1 VATNA
6 GGLKGAKYGVTKDYV
21 MALEV
26 VLPDGRI
33 MRTGSNCMKS
43 VSGYDL
49 TRLFVGSEGTLGVAT
64 EITFKISPKPKA
76 FKTGLA
82 LFPSLKD
89 AGQSVADIMHSGVI
103 PSVLEVLDDNS
114 IKVLREHAD
123 MDLPDVMA
131 IILVE
136 TDGYTEVEVSFQ
148 MDKII
153 DIFKKNRAMDIQAAD
168 SSEEAEDL
176 WKARKSVG
184 SVAGQLRANNIS
196 EDVTV
201 PISKVPDLLTGVSD
215 IVRQYGLP
223 FVVFGH
229 AGDGNLHP
237 KIMYDPSDPKE
248 VEGAK
253 KAADEIFA
261 LTCNL
266 GGTLTGEHGIGL
278 AKAPYMTREHDP
290 VALDVM
296 RSLKKLFDPNNI
308 LNPSKTNLD
317 G

>member
-1 VATNA
+1 
-6 GGLKGAKYGVTKDYV
+6 
-21 MALEV
+21 
-26 VLPDGRI
+26 
-33 MRTGSNCMKS
+33 
-43 VSGYDL
+43 
-49 TRLFVGSEGTLGVAT
+49 
-64 EITFKISPKPKA
+64 
-76 FKTGLA
+76 
-82 LFPSLKD
+82 
-89 AGQSVADIMHSGVI
+89 
-103 PSVLEVLDDNS
+103 
-114 IKVLREHAD
+114 
-123 MDLPDVMA
+123 
-131 IILVE
+131 VE
-136 TDGYTEVEVSFQ
+136 ADGYTEAEVSFQ

-153 DIFKKNRAMDIQAAD
+153 DIFKKNSAMDIQAAD
-168 SSEEAEDL
+168 SPEAAEEL

-237 KIMYDPSDPKE
+237 KIMYDPSDPRE
-248 VEGAK
+248 VAGAK

-278 AKAPYMTREHDP
+278 AKAPYMTMEHDP

-308 LNPSKTNLD
+308 LNPGKMNLD